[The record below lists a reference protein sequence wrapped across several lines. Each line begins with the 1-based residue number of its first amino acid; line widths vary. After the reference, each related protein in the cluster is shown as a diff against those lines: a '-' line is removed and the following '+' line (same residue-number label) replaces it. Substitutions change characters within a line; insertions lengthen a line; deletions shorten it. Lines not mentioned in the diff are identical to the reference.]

1 MAEVTVSRKT
11 LRRDIAK
18 TARMPF
24 FLRYK
29 DQEVGFTAG
38 GDSNA
43 SVASTSV
50 FYCTNLTQEEG
61 FWNNS
66 YLYMVSTD
74 AAKDGFERLIPN
86 FNREHNAIHLEW
98 PCDTDEVPSTDDK
111 FEMFEMWPPS
121 DVHDYINDAIRDS
134 WRTFPDIVVDETFTI
149 TKRKRKYEFSEMA
162 VQPAYVLQILAE
174 TAVNS
179 VRGNVISSSENVGD
193 TDVED
198 LTISNVS
205 GIDTNWRVSYYYNA
219 GAGQSFGITAV
230 DGTNN
235 ILTLDATA
243 TTSPDTGTQF
253 RCWDPT
259 EQRTDW
265 YPMLSVK
272 FDTPEHPS
280 WMEFQG
286 EPSASWGLRYR
297 VIYIA
302 QPAELTSDTDTT
314 TVPQYFVK
322 NKAIAF
328 MHDSL
333 VGDNRADA
341 RAHSN
346 IAEHYDQLA
355 RDYALRNPRRLP
367 DGTVWTEGQFYSGYG
382 LEANPLAWR

>member
-1 MAEVTVSRKT
+1 MAEVEVTRKT

-29 DQEVGFTAG
+29 DQELNFTAG
-38 GDSNA
+38 GSTNTPA
-43 SVASTSV
+43 ASTEV
-50 FYCTNLTQEEG
+50 FYCTKLTQEDG

-74 AAKDGFERLIPN
+74 AAKDGLERLIPN
-86 FNREHNAIHLEW
+86 FNRENNALYLEW
-98 PCDTDEVPSTDDK
+98 PCDIDEVADTDDK
-111 FEMFEMWPPS
+111 FELYDMYPPS
-121 DVHDYINDAIRDS
+121 ALHEGINDTIRDS
-134 WRTFPDIVVDETFTI
+134 WRTFPDIVTDETFVI
-149 TKRKRKYEFSEMA
+149 ERRQRKYQFSELA
-162 VQPAYVLQILAE
+162 QAPAYVLQILAE
-174 TAVNS
+174 TVVNS
-179 VRGNVISSSENVGD
+179 VRGNVVTSSLNGSVD
-193 TDVED
+193 D
-198 LTISNVS
+198 LTIADVS
-205 GIDTNWRVSYYYNA
+205 GIDTNWRVSYYYNT
-219 GAGQSFGITAV
+219 GSGQQFGITAV
-230 DGTNN
+230 DTATN

-243 TTSPDTGTQF
+243 TTSPDTSTWF

-272 FDTPEHPS
+272 FDAPEHPS

-302 QPAELTSDTDTT
+302 QPAELSADTDTT

-322 NKAIAF
+322 NKTLAF
-328 MHDSL
+328 LHDSM

-341 RAHSN
+341 RAHSS

-367 DGTVWTEGQFYSGYG
+367 DGTVWTESEFYSGYG
-382 LEANPLAWR
+382 IEPNPLAWRGQG